1 MCCITEIFEKIQT
14 GPRGVADREH
24 EQVTLMVSATSSMF
38 GSKQTLSKPVNDTPK
53 LGMMGQQN
61 NLAPVEPSFVSPVPP
76 VPPSPP
82 PTQPKEGVV
91 NMSST
96 LKPKQLVR
104 LIANCLI
111 TDPASRPE
119 VTTVLK
125 KMTTFA
131 GGKSWSVADNLI
143 RRMTKYAEELEA
155 TVEQRTH
162 ELRVEQHKTEALLFE
177 ILPRY

>member
-1 MCCITEIFEKIQT
+1 MCCITEIFENIQT
-14 GPRGVADREH
+14 GPRGVANREH
-24 EQVTLMVSATSSMF
+24 EQVTLMVPATSNMF
-38 GSKQTLSKPVNDTPK
+38 ESKQTLSKPVNDTPK
-53 LGMMGQQN
+53 LGMIGKQN
-61 NLAPVEPSFVSPVPP
+61 NLAPVEPSFVPP

-104 LIANCLI
+104 LIANCLM

-119 VTTVLK
+119 VVTVLK
-125 KMTTFA
+125 KMTSFA
-131 GGKSWSVADNLI
+131 GGKSWSVAGNLI
-143 RRMTKYAEELEA
+143 RRMTKYADELEA